1 MCIARAADSVLL
13 TREGFG
19 QDDFGKRPS
28 NLIGRH
34 NMINQTKIAVALA
47 IVLGTASGA
56 AAATKHPV
64 HHNRTAV
71 HQVTKGA
78 YESFGAATGTTSQQ
92 PLGYDPWDATT
103 VRCIGGTCAP
113 MWGQADGSD

>member
-1 MCIARAADSVLL
+1 
-13 TREGFG
+13 
-19 QDDFGKRPS
+19 
-28 NLIGRH
+28 
-34 NMINQTKIAVALA
+34 MINQTNIAVALA

-71 HQVTKGA
+71 HHVTKDA
-78 YESFGAATGTTSQQ
+78 YESFGAASGTTKQ
-92 PLGYDPWDATT
+92 PAGYDPYDATT